1 MPTALIADDE
11 PLLLNYLATRLQ
23 QLWPELKIIACARNG
38 IEALNL
44 IHQHK
49 PDFAFL
55 DIRMPGLTGLQV
67 AETLHQTRAVFVT
80 AYDEYAIAAFER
92 AAADYLLKPISDER
106 LKKCLERLRQ
116 LPATNRDSWQQ
127 CLSESQQ
134 PRSLLQWLHI
144 GLANQTR
151 LVHIDE
157 VVFFKASDKYTELVT
172 NNERHLIRTSLKE
185 LIRQLDPQ
193 RFVQVHRSYIVS
205 LYAIDRIEKDLFG
218 RQLIHL
224 RCNHEAL
231 PLSRTFSSQFK
242 QM

>member
-1 MPTALIADDE
+1 MPTALLADDE
-11 PLLLNYLATRLQ
+11 PLLMNYLATRLQ
-23 QLWPELKIIACARNG
+23 QLWPELNIVACARNG
-38 IEALNL
+38 IEALSL
-44 IHQHK
+44 VHQHK

-67 AETLHQTRAVFVT
+67 AESLHHTRAVFVT

-92 AAADYLLKPISDER
+92 AAADYLLKPVSDER

-116 LPATNRDSWQQ
+116 APTTSPDLLLQ
-127 CLSESQQ
+127 CLHESQQ
-134 PRSLLQWLHI
+134 PRPLLQWFHI

-157 VVFFKASDKYTELVT
+157 VVFFQASDKYTELVT
-172 NNERHLIRTSLKE
+172 NNERHIIRTSLKE

-193 RFVQVHRSYIVS
+193 RFAQVHRSYIVS
-205 LYAIDRIEKDLFG
+205 LHAIDCIEKDLFG

-224 RCNHEAL
+224 RSSHDAL
-231 PLSRTFSSQFK
+231 PLSRTFSRQFK